1 MKSNMEYLS
10 QDLNINR
17 MYCAFKNS
25 NPNSTVSYRFYYIIF
40 KTKFPKLKFHHP
52 RTDTCQTCDLLHME
66 CKVDSNNKTIKT
78 KLELHH
84 RKAEKAMKAM
94 KEDHIKSQRPTSDT
108 CTISMDLQQVLS
120 LPALTH
126 SQMYY
131 LRQLLCY
138 NFNIHIADT
147 NKGNMFLWHEG
158 MSGRVANEI
167 ASCILKAVK
176 NKLTGKDKLTVWSDN
191 CAGQNKNKMLLFL
204 WIYLITNG
212 YFQEIN
218 QKFLVSGHSFLSCDR
233 DFAQIEKRR
242 RLEKC
247 EVPLDLVRLI
257 STATP
262 QNPFHILMMTTED
275 FFDFKTISEK
285 FLKTSNIHSPV
296 AKNFK

>member
-1 MKSNMEYLS
+1 
-10 QDLNINR
+10 
-17 MYCAFKNS
+17 
-25 NPNSTVSYRFYYIIF
+25 
-40 KTKFPKLKFHHP
+40 
-52 RTDTCQTCDLLHME
+52 
-66 CKVDSNNKTIKT
+66 
-78 KLELHH
+78 
-84 RKAEKAMKAM
+84 MKAM

-131 LRQLLCY
+131 LRQLSCY

-158 MSGRVANEI
+158 MSGRGANEI

-176 NKLTGKDKLTVWSDN
+176 IKLTEKDKLTVWSDN

-218 QKFLVSGHSFLSCDR
+218 QKFLVSRHSFLSCDR

-262 QNPFHILMMTTED
+262 QNPFNVLMMTTED

-285 FLKTSNIHSPV
+285 FLQTSKLQISTVQWLRISNKDPGIVHTRETLNEMENWKSVKILKKKLSVQDIKSVDLPELVCGNRIKPEKKKDLEAILNFVKPENKEFYLNII
-296 AKNFK
+296 K